1 MVQAPHKSS
10 ITQVRKR
17 DGSLA
22 RFHEQKIVEAIW
34 AAMKKVGK
42 GSHHE
47 AEVIASRVRDELT
60 KIGRRFKN
68 FVPDI
73 EGIQDAVEKELILA
87 DLVEVAKE
95 YILYRQKRSEE
106 RSRRVVIPQGVKD
119 LVQESQKYFANQL
132 AEVVYYRTYSRWIPE
147 KNRRES
153 WVETVDRYMA
163 FMKENLGSKLS
174 IKEYREVREAILT
187 QEALPSM
194 RLLQFAGDAARKT
207 NVCAYNC
214 SFTAPT
220 RLRDFSEIM
229 YISMCGTGVGY
240 SVESYNVEQL
250 PQIALV
256 GSKKPDRKPYVI
268 ADSREGWCDA
278 FLYGLETW
286 YAGGDVEFDYSLIRP
301 AGARLKVMGGTASG
315 PQPLIDIMNFARHKI
330 QKRAGRRLTT
340 LDVHDLVCKIG
351 DIVVAGGVRRSAMI
365 SLSDLDDVEIRD
377 CKKGEFWN
385 VAPHRMMAN
394 NSAVYTEKPNQ
405 TEFLREWLALIESN
419 SGERGIF
426 NRSGLPGTM
435 PQRRVDILG
444 DRIKHVGTNPCGE
457 ILLQP
462 RQFCNLTEI
471 VARPEDTEKSLLK
484 KMRIATI
491 LGTYQASL
499 TNFGYLSKEWQKTCR
514 EEALLGVSITGQW
527 DCPAVRND
535 RTLEKLR
542 RESIKVNKAYAK
554 KIGINPS
561 SSITT
566 AKPSGNASQT
576 VDSSSGM
583 HPRHAKYYIRRVR
596 ISRNDPLYQMLEA
609 QGYPSNPEVG
619 QTRENAHTMVLDFP
633 VAAPRTAIVKDDLTA
648 LDQLEHWKMVK
659 TNYTEHN
666 PSVTVSV
673 GTDEWIAVGNW
684 VYENWDIVGGLSFL
698 PRSEHVYQ
706 LAPYEEIDKKTYQE
720 MVKKVKPID
729 FSQLVAYEREDHT
742 ENKKELACVSGSC
755 EV

>member
-1 MVQAPHKSS
+1 
-10 ITQVRKR
+10 
-17 DGSLA
+17 
-22 RFHEQKIVEAIW
+22 
-34 AAMKKVGK
+34 MKKVGK
-42 GSHHE
+42 GSRHE

-95 YILYRQKRSEE
+95 YILYRQKRHEE
-106 RSRRVVIPQGVKD
+106 RARAVVIPQGVKD
-119 LVQESQKYFANQL
+119 LVEQSRSYFSNPL
-132 AEVVYYRTYSRWIPE
+132 AEMVYYRTYSRWIPE
-147 KNRRES
+147 KNRRET
-153 WVETVDRYMA
+153 WIETVDRYMD
-163 FMKENLGSKLS
+163 FMKENLGNK
-174 IKEYREVREAILT
+174 ITAKDYKEVREAILK

-207 NVCAYNC
+207 HVCAYNC

-240 SVESYNVEQL
+240 SAESFNVEQL
-250 PQIALV
+250 PQIAMV
-256 GSKKPDRKPYVI
+256 GSKAADKKPYLVQ
-268 ADSREGWCDA
+268 DSREGWCDA

-286 YAGGDVEFDYSLIRP
+286 YAGGDVTFDYSQVRP
-301 AGARLKVMGGTASG
+301 AGARLKTMGGTASG

-330 QKRAGRRLTT
+330 QKRAGRRLST

-351 DIVVAGGVRRSAMI
+351 DIVIAGGVRRSAMI
-365 SLSDLDDVEIRD
+365 SLSDLDDTEIRD

-385 VAPHRMMAN
+385 TAPHRMMAN
-394 NSAVYTEKPNQ
+394 NSAVYMQKPTQ

-426 NRSGLPGTM
+426 NRSGLAGTM

-444 DRIKHVGTNPCGE
+444 DRIKRVGTNPCGE

-471 VARPEDTEKSLLK
+471 VARSDDTEKTLLK
-484 KMRIATI
+484 KIRIATI

-499 TNFGYLSKEWQKTCR
+499 TNFGYLSKDWQKTCR

-527 DCPAVRND
+527 DSPVVRD
-535 RTLEKLR
+535 AKVLDKLR
-542 RESIKVNKAYAK
+542 KASIRVNKEYAK

-596 ISRNDPLYQMLEA
+596 ISRNDPLYQMLDA
-609 QGYPSNPEVG
+609 QGYPSNSEVG

-633 VAAPRTAIVKDDLTA
+633 VAAPKKSNR
-648 LDQLEHWKMVK
+648 QR
-659 TNYTEHN
+659 
-666 PSVTVSV
+666 
-673 GTDEWIAVGNW
+673 
-684 VYENWDIVGGLSFL
+684 
-698 PRSEHVYQ
+698 RS
-706 LAPYEEIDKKTYQE
+706 
-720 MVKKVKPID
+720 
-729 FSQLVAYEREDHT
+729 
-742 ENKKELACVSGSC
+742 
-755 EV
+755 